1 MFVEIEIVKPDLN
14 ICNMGNFSSQ
24 ITKPFIFTFD
34 KYING
39 KDSNLDEF
47 VENFRVFI
55 ICTEGKI

>member
-1 MFVEIEIVKPDLN
+1 
-14 ICNMGNFSSQ
+14 MGNFSSQ